1 MVKEHL
7 FIVFGAEHYNP
18 LNVIRSIGKS
28 GIAPIFIAIK
38 NKGPIASKSKYIQK
52 IHYVD
57 SIEQGY
63 EILLQEY
70 GNSIKKPFL
79 LTTDDDVQSYLDMR
93 YDELIGK
100 FYFFQAGKVGRVTE
114 YMDKKKVLELAE
126 RHGLKVLPTV
136 VVDHGDVPDDLV
148 YPVLTKSISPN
159 VGGWKKDVHICNS
172 AEELKAAY
180 DRILSPH
187 VVIQQYLDK
196 KNEYT
201 IDGFSVDKGRQV
213 FAPIASEYN
222 YLLPGYYSPFMTFFP
237 VEKKEILACCIEAL
251 SEVGYEGIF
260 DFEFLVDKDDTLY
273 FSEINFRNNPFN
285 YSATKLGMPFPILWA
300 EAMLSGSINQVW
312 NTGVIPKK
320 YMAMI
325 EPVDYAKRVK
335 TGKIELGEWLRD
347 FKSTQC
353 PFYYDEDDIEPFL
366 EMVRNWEVYS

>member
-1 MVKEHL
+1 MVKDHL

-28 GIAPIFIAIK
+28 GIAPIFIAVK
-38 NKGPIASKSKYIQK
+38 NKGQIASKSKYIQK
-52 IHYVD
+52 AHYVD

-63 EILLQEY
+63 EILLREY
-70 GNSIKKPFL
+70 GDRGKKPFL
-79 LTTDDDVQSYLDMR
+79 FTTDDDVQSYLDMR
-93 YDELIGK
+93 YDELTDK
-100 FYFFQAGKVGRVTE
+100 FYFFQAGKAGRVTAF
-114 YMDKKKVLELAE
+114 MDKKKVLELAA
-126 RHGLKVLPTV
+126 RHGLMVLPTV
-136 VVDHGDVPDDLV
+136 VVDHGDVPADLV

-180 DRILSPH
+180 DRILSPR

-222 YLLPGYYSPFMTFFP
+222 YLLPGYYSPFMTFFS
-237 VEKKEILACCIEAL
+237 VEKKEILACCIKAL
-251 SEVGYEGIF
+251 TEVGYEGIL
-260 DFEFLVDKDDTLY
+260 DFEFLVDQNDNLY

-285 YSATKLGMPFPILWA
+285 YCATKLGMPFPILWA
-300 EAMLSGSINQVW
+300 EAMLSGSINPAW
-312 NTGVIPKK
+312 NTGIIPKN

-335 TGKIELGEWLRD
+335 TGKIEFGEWLRD

-353 PFYYDEDDIEPFL
+353 PFYYDEDDMEPFL
-366 EMVRNWEVYS
+366 EMVRNWELYS